1 MKIDEIKS
9 KAKGLGIS
17 PGKMKKDDLIREIQR
32 TEGNFDCFGAA
43 MNNECDQIDCCWRDD
58 CLK

>member
-1 MKIDEIKS
+1 MKAADINA

-17 PGKMKKDDLIREIQR
+17 PGKMKKEDVIKQIQR
-32 TEGNFDCFGAA
+32 VEGNFDCFGTAT
-43 MNNECDQIDCCWRDD
+43 NGECDQIDCCWKEL